1 MLVGMYLNIF
11 NLQHIIGIEEKSYLE
26 LRILH
31 TLGFAIL
38 EQRDYLRGA
47 EALIAWL
54 ELEEGHTPSNDTL
67 FWSYESA
74 KKIFWLTNS
83 PIIHI
88 RNMLLFFRLKCRLIS
103 WSRASLSAIIF
114 LLNWKAN
121 LSSTN
126 TKRALSRVSPLN
138 DDKIHFH
145 FFFQTKTHNLKDW
158 KETHDSKH
166 KDSVSPKITKTPK
179 ETANMKFLFL
189 FLVLPLS
196 NLTINTCY
204 NNDKGTD
211 NKQIQT

>member
-1 MLVGMYLNIF
+1 M
-11 NLQHIIGIEEKSYLE
+11 Q
-26 LRILH
+26 
-31 TLGFAIL
+31 
-38 EQRDYLRGA
+38 
-47 EALIAWL
+47 
-54 ELEEGHTPSNDTL
+54 
-67 FWSYESA
+67 
-74 KKIFWLTNS
+74 KKIFWLANS
-83 PIIHI
+83 PILHI
-88 RNMLLFFRLKCRLIS
+88 LIRLLFFRLKYRLCA
-103 WSRASLSAIIF
+103 WSRASSSAFLF

-138 DDKIHFH
+138 DDQIHFH
-145 FFFQTKTHNLKDW
+145 FFFQTKTHILKDW

-166 KDSVSPKITKTPK
+166 IDSMSPKNTKTPK

-189 FLVLPLS
+189 FLFLPLS